1 MTYEHLADYQPNL
14 ILNTKECAHLAG
26 KDRRT
31 IVAWIRGGHL
41 PATRLPGK
49 RGHYQVVWQDLKKV
63 LSKPALNV

>member
-14 ILNTKECAHLAG
+14 TLNTKECAHLAG